1 MKSSIKPTRIYLSQ
15 SEKNL
20 RAPLTLNLLQN
31 IKMIQILG
39 KL

>member
-1 MKSSIKPTRIYLSQ
+1 MKSSIKPTRIYVRQ

-20 RAPLTLNLLQN
+20 REPITLNLLQN